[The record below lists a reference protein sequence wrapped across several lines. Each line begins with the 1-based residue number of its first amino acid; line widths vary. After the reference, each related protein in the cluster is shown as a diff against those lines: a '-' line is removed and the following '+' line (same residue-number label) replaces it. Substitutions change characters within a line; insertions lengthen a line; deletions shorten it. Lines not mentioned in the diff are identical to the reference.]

1 MTEPMTNVDN
11 FWLCM
16 DDPTNLMVIAGFMEF
31 EEVIDFERLCA
42 TVGHRL
48 LCFDRF
54 KKRVVRPVSGV
65 GVPDWEFDTHF
76 DIRSHLH
83 RVALP
88 APGDRNALQEMV
100 GDLMVTPL
108 DQTKPLWQ
116 GHLIENYGQ
125 GCVMF
130 FRMHHCIA
138 DGIAL
143 IHVLLSM
150 TDTEADAPWPEGK
163 PEKEK
168 RQRSFLSK
176 IPFGSMIEK
185 VGETVSRTRELGR
198 KATEGVVDAIS
209 NPFHLMELTR
219 TGAGM
224 AVDTA
229 GVLAKL
235 ALLPPHPANSF
246 KGELGI
252 RKCVA
257 WTEPISLGNIKT
269 VGRVVEATLND
280 VLVAT
285 VTGALRRYLKKR
297 NDNVNEIE
305 LQVTVPV
312 NIRKPGTEFE
322 MGNKFSLVW
331 LALPVHI
338 EDPVLR
344 LREVKRR
351 MDRLKNAP
359 DAFVGFSILSALGMS
374 PAKVAKKAAQI
385 FASKST
391 AVLTNV
397 PGPRQPLWFS
407 GKKVC
412 NMMFW
417 VPRAGRVGLGISI
430 LSYDGNVTVGL
441 AADAGLVPDPE
452 AVLEGF
458 KEDFYYLLDLVKSG
472 KVFTDPLVVNDRYM
486 EAMARAEEKN
496 EDASE
501 AEAVKCSAL
510 TQSGRICGK
519 NAVPGAAYCGIH
531 QDYKA
536 DSQEGHEITEEV
548 TPDDLPAN

>member
-1 MTEPMTNVDN
+1 M
-11 FWLCM
+11 
-16 DDPTNLMVIAGFMEF
+16 
-31 EEVIDFERLCA
+31 
-42 TVGHRL
+42 
-48 LCFDRF
+48 
-54 KKRVVRPVSGV
+54 
-65 GVPDWEFDTHF
+65 
-76 DIRSHLH
+76 
-83 RVALP
+83 
-88 APGDRNALQEMV
+88 
-100 GDLMVTPL
+100 
-108 DQTKPLWQ
+108 
-116 GHLIENYGQ
+116 
-125 GCVMF
+125 
-130 FRMHHCIA
+130 
-138 DGIAL
+138 
-143 IHVLLSM
+143 
-150 TDTEADAPWPEGK
+150 
-163 PEKEK
+163 
-168 RQRSFLSK
+168 SK

-338 EDPVLR
+338 EDPILR

-351 MDRLKNAP
+351 MDKLKKAP
-359 DAFVGFSILSALGMS
+359 DAFVGFSILNALGMS
-374 PAKVAKKAAQI
+374 PTKIAKKAAQL

-407 GKKVC
+407 GKKVR

-486 EAMARAEEKN
+486 EAIARAEREN
-496 EDASE
+496 EDESE
-501 AEAVKCSAL
+501 ADLVKCGAL

-531 QDYKA
+531 QDYTA
-536 DSQEGHEITEEV
+536 EDSQEGQEITEEAA
-548 TPDDLPAN
+548 PGDLPAS